1 MSRSKEYWQ
10 ERFLQLEEA
19 THKSSID
26 LVGTLESQY
35 IKAQQE
41 IEAKILVWYQRF
53 ADNNNI
59 SLLDTRKYLKSN
71 ELEEL
76 KWSIKE
82 YIKYGKENA
91 ISEVWIKQL
100 ENASIKFHIT
110 RLEALELQLQQEVEK
125 LYGNQLDQLDKEMKA
140 IYLDRYYHTAYEVQ
154 KGFKIAWD
162 IASVNDK
169 QLAVIVSKPWAAD
182 GKNFSE
188 RIWGSKTKLLNEMHT
203 ELTQSVML
211 GRSPDK
217 VIRNIAKRLDVSK
230 GQAGRLVMTEQAYFS
245 SVAQKNSFNELDVE
259 KYEIVATL
267 DSHTSEICRN
277 LDGEV
282 YDMKDYASGST
293 APPFHV
299 WCRTTTIP
307 WFPDNYGKRIA
318 RKADGKMHYIDADI
332 KYNEWNEKYIVV

>member
-1 MSRSKEYWQ
+1 MPKSREYWQ

-19 THKSSID
+19 SNKKGMDLIAEID
-26 LVGTLESQY
+26 NQY
-35 IKAQQE
+35 RKAQQE
-41 IEAKILVWYQRF
+41 IEAKISVWYQRF

-59 SLLDTRKYLKSN
+59 SLQEARKRLNSN

-76 KWSIKE
+76 RWSVQE

-91 ISEVWIKQL
+91 ISELWVKQL
-100 ENASIKFHIT
+100 ENASAKFHIT
-110 RLEALELQLQQEVEK
+110 RLEALELQLQQEIEK
-125 LYGNQLDQLDKEMKA
+125 LYGNELDQLDKGMKA
-140 IYLDRYYHTAYEVQ
+140 IYLDSYYHTAYEVQ

-162 IASVNDK
+162 IAAVDDK
-169 QLAVIVSKPWAAD
+169 QLSNIISKPWAVD

-203 ELTQSVML
+203 ELTQSIML
-211 GRSPDK
+211 GRLPDK
-217 VIRNIAKRLDVSK
+217 TIRNIAKRLDVSK

-245 SVAQKNSFNELDVE
+245 SVAQKNCFSELDVD

-267 DSHTSEICRN
+267 DSHTSEICRS
-277 LDGEV
+277 LDGKV
-282 YDMKDYASGST
+282 YDMKDYVAGAT

-299 WCRTTTIP
+299 WCRTTTVP

-318 RKADGKMHYIDADI
+318 RKADGKLHYIDADI
-332 KYNEWNEKYIVV
+332 KYEEWNKKYINA